1 MKECDVVE
9 KDGTKEI
16 HSGFWR
22 RNLKKAAIWK
32 MAYEIK
38 YNTEMAIGE
47 IDYKCWNQT
56 G

>member
-1 MKECDVVE
+1 
-9 KDGTKEI
+9 
-16 HSGFWR
+16 
-22 RNLKKAAIWK
+22 

-56 G
+56 GQNPVLEIPFTTE